1 MKKLFTILILSLI
14 LTACGNKA
22 QDNKKEEDK
31 NTAQVK
37 DELVLGFGSEP
48 EKGFDPITGWGHYG
62 TSIFQSALLKRDLDL
77 NIVNDLAKEY
87 SLSEDKLTYNVTLR
101 DDVKWS
107 DGEKFTAKDVEFTYN
122 LAKEKNAPGS
132 NLSRLASAKATGDY
146 TIELKLD
153 KPDISFVSSM
163 CSLPIVPEHAYDE
176 KTYGSN
182 PIGTGPYKMVEWK
195 VGQQLIIEP
204 NENYYGEKSP
214 FKKITFLFFK
224 DTDASL
230 ATAKEKVCDV
240 IRVPYTAHDI
250 NVEGY
255 HIESLDTV
263 DNRGISMPMEKNT
276 GKVTGDET
284 LAPGSP
290 IGNNVTSD
298 IAIRKALNIAI
309 DRKKIIDEVLDGQ
322 GSVASSIADGM
333 PWFNEETRI
342 TNDGDIEGAKKIL
355 AEGGWKLNDKGILEK
370 DGVEA
375 KFNLYLAY
383 KDRED
388 IALQFAKTAKELGI
402 EVNVEYG
409 DWDAITPHMYSDAIF
424 FGWGGYDPLEMY
436 YNYSGTMVGREYYNA
451 NYYDNKTVNEHF
463 EKGLSATSAE
473 GLNEEFKKAQF
484 DGQTGLSSLGDCP
497 WIWILN
503 ENHLYLV
510 RDDLDIGK
518 QKIQPHGGGWP
529 IVDTISNWKWK

>member
-1 MKKLFTILILSLI
+1 
-14 LTACGNKA
+14 
-22 QDNKKEEDK
+22 
-31 NTAQVK
+31 
-37 DELVLGFGSEP
+37 
-48 EKGFDPITGWGHYG
+48 
-62 TSIFQSALLKRDLDL
+62 
-77 NIVNDLAKEY
+77 
-87 SLSEDKLTYNVTLR
+87 
-101 DDVKWS
+101 
-107 DGEKFTAKDVEFTYN
+107 
-122 LAKEKNAPGS
+122 
-132 NLSRLASAKATGDY
+132 
-146 TIELKLD
+146 
-153 KPDISFVSSM
+153 
-163 CSLPIVPEHAYDE
+163 
-176 KTYGSN
+176 
-182 PIGTGPYKMVEWK
+182 
-195 VGQQLIIEP
+195 
-204 NENYYGEKSP
+204 
-214 FKKITFLFFK
+214 
-224 DTDASL
+224 
-230 ATAKEKVCDV
+230 
-240 IRVPYTAHDI
+240 
-250 NVEGY
+250 
-255 HIESLDTV
+255 
-263 DNRGISMPMEKNT
+263 
-276 GKVTGDET
+276 
-284 LAPGSP
+284 
-290 IGNNVTSD
+290 
-298 IAIRKALNIAI
+298 
-309 DRKKIIDEVLDGQ
+309 
-322 GSVASSIADGM
+322 M

-409 DWDAITPHMYSDAIF
+409 DWDAITPHMYSDAIL